1 MLIVFNVYFRVQVSS
16 WEYKSTSQPL
26 ASQLVDLYQ
35 TQFQSNTI
43 SMEALIIV
51 EQHQRGG
58 EKTVGGGKANGLNG
72 IPSNPIPIPPIKR
85 PIDCETATIEPAY
98 PVSPPL

>member
-1 MLIVFNVYFRVQVSS
+1 
-16 WEYKSTSQPL
+16 
-26 ASQLVDLYQ
+26 
-35 TQFQSNTI
+35 
-43 SMEALIIV
+43 MEALIIV

-85 PIDCETATIEPAY
+85 PIDCETAT
-98 PVSPPL
+98 PLSLLTPCHPHFDTTVLQMEVV